1 MMPIHTNPGLRLR
14 FNHLSSRV
22 ESGEMIE
29 SPYFVGS
36 IPSPLWCGDSS
47 RTRVF
52 SRSTPSRTME
62 GVGPCITVLEAV
74 QNLSGAVAGHG
85 ATQRVR
91 EKVRGYD
98 PGRSKEEERG
108 TGRGREVARS
118 Q

>member
-1 MMPIHTNPGLRLR
+1 
-14 FNHLSSRV
+14 
-22 ESGEMIE
+22 MIE

-52 SRSTPSRTME
+52 SRSTLSRTME

-91 EKVRGYD
+91 EKKRCAGMIRRDRRRRGGGRGEVVKSR
-98 PGRSKEEERG
+98 GRSER
-108 TGRGREVARS
+108 RIMSDERESAVE
-118 Q
+118 

>member
-1 MMPIHTNPGLRLR
+1 MMPIHTNPGLCLR

-52 SRSTPSRTME
+52 SRSTLSRTME

-98 PGRSKEEERG
+98 PARSKEERG